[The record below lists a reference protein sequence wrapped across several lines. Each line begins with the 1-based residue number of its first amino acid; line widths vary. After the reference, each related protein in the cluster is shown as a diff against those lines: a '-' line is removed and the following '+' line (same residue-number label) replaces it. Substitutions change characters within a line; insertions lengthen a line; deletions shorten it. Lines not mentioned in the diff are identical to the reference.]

1 MDIPRL
7 KSDYERDGYLVLNGF
22 FAPVLMDRIDHAIL
36 QHFGTDPGFRHEEE
50 FLSKSKTEVIPWFP
64 QNPDLPEYDAVRAAP
79 FDQLEKDP
87 RFGEL
92 TRTLLGDGWSP
103 LYSMV
108 MFSKQGTAG
117 QAWHQ
122 DCPPED
128 PARYNLNR
136 LVYTRDLSDDI
147 GGQTVVMPG
156 SHRRGELPAGEPHE
170 DLESQVTLRPRRG
183 TLVLLHGHT
192 WHRVLPIT
200 GAFRYSTNFRACP
213 AGTPADITDICVYRN
228 MRYSFAT
235 NSVIEERH
243 SGA

>member
-1 MDIPRL
+1 M
-7 KSDYERDGYLVLNGF
+7 KNNFERDGYLVLDEF
-22 FAPVLMDRIDHAIL
+22 FDSSLMDRADSTIRRY
-36 QHFGTDPGFRHEEE
+36 FGEDPDFRHEKE
-50 FLSKSKTEVIPWFP
+50 FLSKSQTEVIPWFP
-64 QNPDLPEYDAVRAAP
+64 QNPDLPGYDAALAAP
-79 FDQLEKDP
+79 FDRIDADP
-87 RFGEL
+87 RLDEL
-92 TRTLLGDGWSP
+92 TRALLGDGWSP

-108 MFSKQGTAG
+108 MFSKKGTAG

-128 PARYNLNR
+128 PTRYNLNR

-170 DLESQVTLRPRRG
+170 DLEGQVILRPLKG

-200 GAFRYSTNFRACP
+200 GAFRFSTNFRACP

-235 NSVIEERH
+235 NEVIQER
-243 SGA
+243 